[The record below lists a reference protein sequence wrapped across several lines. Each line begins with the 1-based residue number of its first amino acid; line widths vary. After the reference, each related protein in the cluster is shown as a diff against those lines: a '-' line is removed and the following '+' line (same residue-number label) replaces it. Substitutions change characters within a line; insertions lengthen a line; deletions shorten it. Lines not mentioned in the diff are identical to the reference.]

1 VTGPF
6 DVQPHDTVTIE
17 LDPSEAA
24 QGVVR
29 TVPIGPAGRPAVL
42 HIPSGLGHG
51 AVVRL
56 PGTDPSDP
64 SAVREV
70 LVRIVIRPI
79 APWPAVSP
87 DPSGSVAAASPAGV
101 PSPTGPSSATGPW
114 SATDGVA
121 VPGLP
126 VAPSLA
132 SGLPASAAGPTAAG
146 EVPGMFEAP
155 VLLPP
160 GASVSGYS
168 AYGYPPPGYAP
179 GPPSKPRRR
188 WLWVSLISAV
198 VLALLAAGAAVSVN
212 LVRGVAGNRAAATS
226 TPSPTAPPQL
236 STLDYQQLLTATD
249 TELGTGF
256 AALRRA
262 RKPAAVHSAANALS
276 LSAQIAADR
285 LMDAT
290 PPDNAQSVNS
300 RLATDLSDF
309 ASMLSETAA
318 AADQQEVCTAAS
330 AIVDVTAADATA
342 RLRNDIQT
350 LAAATY
356 TFGSFLPEPVK
367 RTNRRAANGYL
378 KRISNRG
385 LGQLKIKNSG
395 TMDTLVSVVPRSGSK
410 AIGIAYVRG
419 KGNFTVTGVRDGTYR
434 IFVTSGVDWD
444 ASLRTFTRT
453 CNFRKFDDT
462 MKFSTTS
469 TRFTVWTI
477 TLQATS
483 GGNTPTSAVDPDQFP
498 TG

>member
-1 VTGPF
+1 
-6 DVQPHDTVTIE
+6 
-17 LDPSEAA
+17 
-24 QGVVR
+24 
-29 TVPIGPAGRPAVL
+29 
-42 HIPSGLGHG
+42 
-51 AVVRL
+51 
-56 PGTDPSDP
+56 
-64 SAVREV
+64 
-70 LVRIVIRPI
+70 
-79 APWPAVSP
+79 
-87 DPSGSVAAASPAGV
+87 
-101 PSPTGPSSATGPW
+101 
-114 SATDGVA
+114 
-121 VPGLP
+121 
-126 VAPSLA
+126 
-132 SGLPASAAGPTAAG
+132 LPASAAGPTAAG
-146 EVPGMFEAP
+146 GEVPGIEAP

-168 AYGYPPPGYAP
+168 AYAFPPPGYAP
-179 GPPSKPRRR
+179 APPSKPRRR
-188 WLWVSLISAV
+188 RWLWASLISAV

-212 LVRGVAGNRAAATS
+212 LARGVAGNRAAATP

-276 LSAQIAADR
+276 LSAQVAADR
-285 LMDAT
+285 LMDVT
-290 PPDNAQSVNS
+290 PPDTAQSVNS

-309 ASMLSETAA
+309 ASMLSKTAA

-342 RLRNDIQT
+342 RLRDDIQT
-350 LAAATY
+350 LAAASY

-385 LGQLKIKNSG
+385 LGQLKINNSG
-395 TMDTLVSVVPRSGSK
+395 TMDTLVSLVPRSGSK
-410 AIGIAYVRG
+410 AVGIAYVRG
-419 KGNFTVTGVRDGTYR
+419 KGKFTLTGVRDGTYR

-453 CNFRKFDDT
+453 CDFRKFDDT

-477 TLQATS
+477 TLQTTS

-498 TG
+498 SG